1 MGGEEID
8 MSEVRSF
15 GPVWAEDAR
24 VLILGT
30 APSLASLEQ
39 GFNYAHP
46 RNAFWP
52 IMFDLLGEAPTEIIE
67 EKKRMLVRHKIAL
80 WDVVHSCIRPGSLD
94 GDIRDARANDVPAL
108 IEKLPELRM
117 VLFNGGTALRLYKR
131 LLPPLEVDWALM
143 PSTSPANTMRYE
155 EKRAAWAAHIPPKE
169 GL

>member
-1 MGGEEID
+1 
-8 MSEVRSF
+8 MSEVHSF

-52 IMFDLLGEAPTEIIE
+52 IMFDLLSEAPTESIE
-67 EKKRMLVRHKIAL
+67 EKKRMLVRHRIAL

-94 GDIRDARANDVPAL
+94 GDIREASANDVPRL
-108 IEKLPELRM
+108 IEKCPGLQT

-131 LLPPLEVDWALM
+131 LLPPLEQKWALM

-155 EKRAAWAAHIPPKE
+155 MKRAAWATHIPPKE
-169 GL
+169 GP

>member
-1 MGGEEID
+1 
-8 MSEVRSF
+8 MSEVHSF

-52 IMFDLLGEAPTEIIE
+52 IMFDLLGEVPTESID
-67 EKKRMLVRHKIAL
+67 EKKRMLVRHRIAL
-80 WDVVHSCIRPGSLD
+80 WDVVHSCVRPGSLD
-94 GDIRDARANDVPAL
+94 GDIRQARANDVPGL
-108 IEKLPELRM
+108 IKKCPGLQI
-117 VLFNGGTALRLYKR
+117 VLFNGGAALRLYKR
-131 LLPPLEVDWALM
+131 LLPPLELNWALM

-155 EKRAAWAAHIPPKE
+155 VKRAAWAAHIPPKE
-169 GL
+169 SHEENE